1 MQIAIK
7 KSVKYAKTDKFF
19 SNQTSFKLDELIH
32 NDDGIKKF
40 RFAKKT

>member
-1 MQIAIK
+1 MQIVIK

-19 SNQTSFKLDELIH
+19 SIQTLFNLDELIY

-40 RFAKKT
+40 RIAKQT